1 MMKKVLF
8 YSALISLFFIAACS
22 EEVVHKSSPLP
33 RYEYE
38 LTLKEYPDEKDTAEI
53 IDLKQFTQLPSEWG
67 ENVTGVKTK
76 IDTNEKEM
84 ALTFDACGGEF
95 GNDVDYELISFLKEK
110 QIPATLFVNLRWII
124 ENETLFLELASNPL
138 FQIENHGT
146 EHSPLS
152 VNGGAAWD
160 IPGTESVEEVYDE
173 IMLNH
178 QTVKEL
184 TGKDMTLFRSGTAFY
199 DEVAVEI
206 ASELGY
212 TIVNF
217 DILGDAGA
225 TYSSEQVKKALLTA
239 QNGSIALMHM
249 NQPQSGTAE
258 GVKIAIP
265 LLKELG
271 FEFVLLENKTLE

>member
-1 MMKKVLF
+1 MKKLLF
-8 YSALISLFFIAACS
+8 YASLILLVFSVACD
-22 EEVVHKSSPLP
+22 EKVVHNSTPLP
-33 RYEYE
+33 LLKHE
-38 LTLKEYPDEKDTAEI
+38 LTLKETSKVEGGGKVF
-53 IDLKQFTQLPSEWG
+53 DLNQFTRPPSEWG

-76 IDTNEKEM
+76 INTNEKEM

-110 QIPATLFVNLRWII
+110 QIPATLFVNQRWII
-124 ENETLFLELASNPL
+124 ANHSLFLELADHPS

-152 VNGGAAWD
+152 VDGGEAWD
-160 IPGTESVEEVYDE
+160 IPATGSPEEVYDE

-178 QTVKEL
+178 QRVKEL
-184 TGKDMTLFRSGTAFY
+184 TGEDMALFRSGTAFY

-206 ASELGY
+206 ANKLGY
-212 TIVNF
+212 EIVNF

-225 TYSSEQVKKALLTA
+225 TYSSDQVKKALLTA

-249 NQPQSGTAE
+249 NQPDSGTAE
-258 GVKIAIP
+258 GVKTAIP

-271 FEFVLLENKTLE
+271 FEFVLLENKLLE